1 MTNANISK
9 HVLPPSTYSKG
20 NILICQDTQDF
31 LKKLEKVKNIP
42 KKSLLVTILQSY
54 EKRYLQVIITFI
66 NFAFTCTNYFTY
78 NGLCHGYNM
87 CSILC
92 EHLYGNFFKAK
103 NIYPYIKEVSLLYLR
118 YIDDIFMIRK
128 GTKAELMT

>member
-31 LKKLEKVKNIP
+31 LKKLEKVKDIP

-92 EHLYGNFFKAK
+92 KHLYGNFFKAK

-118 YIDDIFMIRK
+118 YIDDIFMIWK

>member
-31 LKKLEKVKNIP
+31 LKKLEKVKDIP
-42 KKSLLVTILQSY
+42 KKSLLVTIDVKSQYTKFPNKEGTKTVLQSY

-92 EHLYGNFFKAK
+92 EHFYGNFFKAK
-103 NIYPYIKEVSLLYLR
+103 NISIH
-118 YIDDIFMIRK
+118 
-128 GTKAELMT
+128 